1 MLPRNFAIPL
11 SVDAASY
18 PGRKRFAYLV
28 ETELCDLWCPRCE
41 DRTGGVGR
49 DTA

>member
-1 MLPRNFAIPL
+1 MLPRNVAIPL

-18 PGRKRFAYLV
+18 PGRKGFAYRV
-28 ETELCDLWCPRCE
+28 ESELCDLLCPRCE
-41 DRTGGVGR
+41 DWTGVVGR